1 MITIKIPEQVK
12 SNYEGFNSLTKT
24 YNDLQYS
31 KNELIIFDFERVRW
45 FDANLC
51 AVLGACFNKLYEKLN
66 QVKLINLNSKLD
78 DILSR
83 NHFLASFGGLI
94 IPDFNDTTIKYRKNK
109 LTDEKLIHSYLL
121 IELMG
126 RSDFP
131 RLSNAA
137 RKETERSIF
146 EIFSNAILHGNS
158 DAMYS
163 CGQYYPQNQPPLID
177 FTIVDLG
184 NTIKQNVNQFLVSSL
199 TGKEAIEWAV
209 KEKNTTK
216 LKKNNIPGGLGFKVI
231 RDFVELNKG
240 KVQIVSSD
248 GYWQFEKGVSYSME
262 LDTEFPGTIVNLEF
276 NLDDRNFYSLKD
288 ETIGDIIF

>member
-1 MITIKIPEQVK
+1 VITIKIADQVK
-12 SNYEGFNSLTKT
+12 GDYAGFQFLTKIC
-24 YNDLQYS
+24 NDLQYIE
-31 KNELIIFDFERVRW
+31 NDLIIFDFINVYW

-66 QVKLINLNSKLD
+66 QVKLINLNNKLE
-78 DILSR
+78 DIFSR

-94 IPDFNDTTIKYRKNK
+94 IPDFYETTIKYRKNK

-146 EIFSNAILHGNS
+146 EIFSNAIIHGNC
-158 DAMYS
+158 DAMFS
-163 CGQYYPQNQPPLID
+163 CGQYYPHNQPPLID

-184 NTIKQNVNQFLVSSL
+184 NTIKQNVNQFLDSSFS
-199 TGKEAIEWAV
+199 GKEAIEWAIT
-209 KEKNTTK
+209 EKNTTK

-231 RDFVELNKG
+231 CDFVELNKG

-248 GYWQFEKGVSYSME
+248 GFWQFEKSGAFSMV
-262 LDTEFPGTIVNLEF
+262 LDYEFPGTIVNLEF
-276 NLDDRNFYSLKD
+276 NLDDKNFYSLQN
-288 ETIGDIIF
+288 ETIDDIIF